1 MSFEDAAAIPITYLT
16 AYLMLFHCCN
26 LGARKSVLIHM
37 AAGGV
42 VRKTALYLVKVGRY
56 LYLSPGKEY
65 YLPSRFMPYEPLNC
79 CLSTLVSSLLAS
91 SRCSVSWGAVQN
103 MTHKKNKQKASQ
115 EEAKECLW
123 AI

>member
-1 MSFEDAAAIPITYLT
+1 MTTDGAWSEYTSIPASSCFVIPESMSFEDAAAIPITYLT

-42 VRKTALYLVKVGRY
+42 VRKTALYLVKVDRY

-65 YLPSRFMPYEPLNC
+65 YLSSRFHAL
-79 CLSTLVSSLLAS
+79 
-91 SRCSVSWGAVQN
+91 
-103 MTHKKNKQKASQ
+103 
-115 EEAKECLW
+115 
-123 AI
+123 

>member
-42 VRKTALYLVKVGRY
+42 VRKTALYLVKVDRY
-56 LYLSPGKEY
+56 LY
-65 YLPSRFMPYEPLNC
+65 YLPYEPLNC

-103 MTHKKNKQKASQ
+103 MAHKKNKQKAWQ